1 MRNNSELIKKI
12 ISEQSDTFIRQA
24 YDSWSELEI
33 PLIGYDPLEDYK
45 LVLDR
50 FPNTLNYRC

>member
-33 PLIGYDPLEDYK
+33 PLSTRRLQTCSRS
-45 LVLDR
+45 VS
-50 FPNTLNYRC
+50 